1 MTLVRYNPL
10 ADFVPGT
17 FGDLLENALRSDRN
31 THFAPTVDIIKDD
44 SKIELQMIVAGMSKE
59 DFTIDLN
66 ENQLTI
72 SGERKI
78 AENIEI
84 VKRESAYGKFSRT
97 FTLGENINT
106 DEINAAYNNGILSVT
121 LPLKE
126 VKVTKA
132 TIKVK

>member
-10 ADFVPGT
+10 ADFVPST
-17 FGDLLENALRSDRN
+17 FGDMLENALKNESA
-31 THFAPTVDIIKDD
+31 THFTPSVDVTKDE
-44 SKIELQMIVAGMSKE
+44 KQIELHMVAPGMSKE

-72 SGERKI
+72 SGERKLNEKADFI
-78 AENIEI
+78 
-84 VKRESAYGKFSRT
+84 KRESAYGKFSRT
-97 FTLGENINT
+97 FTLGDNINT
-106 DEINAAYNNGILSVT
+106 DDINASYNDGILKMT

-126 VKVTKA
+126 VKVNKA

>member
-10 ADFVPGT
+10 ADFVPST
-17 FGDLLENALRSDRN
+17 FGDMLENALRNEDVS
-31 THFAPTVDIIKDD
+31 HFTPSVDVTKDEQ
-44 SKIELQMIVAGMSKE
+44 KIELHMVAPGMNKA

-72 SGERKI
+72 SGERKVNEKTEFI
-78 AENIEI
+78 
-84 VKRESAYGKFSRT
+84 KRESAYGKFSRT

-106 DEINAAYNNGILSVT
+106 DEINAAYNDGILSVT

-126 VKVTKA
+126 VKVNKA